1 MTTGRTCKA
10 YVNIGGTL
18 ATPTWVEMKRIS
30 NVQRPRSRSTGDR
43 MYRGA
48 LNKKKVTGY
57 LENGFSFSYITAKAG
72 SAAETADT
80 VLTALEGSLLN
91 ETILDVCFQDRA
103 VTGASKGVR
112 GYVQVSKFDRKEDDE
127 DSITYD
133 VELVEVEE
141 YDGAGALVEIA
152 AYTTT
157 AP

>member
-1 MTTGRTCKA
+1 
-10 YVNIGGTL
+10 
-18 ATPTWVEMKRIS
+18 
-30 NVQRPRSRSTGDR
+30 

-48 LNKKKVTGY
+48 LNKKKVAGF
-57 LENGFSFSYITAKAG
+57 LENGFSFTYVTARAG
-72 SAAETADT
+72 SAAETADI
-80 VLTALEGSLLN
+80 VIAALEGSLVS

-112 GYVQVSKFDRKEDDE
+112 GYVQVAKFDRKEDDE

-141 YDGAGALVEIA
+141 YDGTGLLVEIA
-152 AYTTT
+152 AFTTT

>member
-18 ATPTWVEMKRIS
+18 ATPTFIEMKRIS
-30 NVQRPRSRSTGDR
+30 NVTRPRSRGTGDR

-48 LNKKKVTGY
+48 KNKKKVTGY
-57 LENGFSFSYITAKAG
+57 LENGFAFTYIPAKAG

-80 VLTALEGSLLN
+80 VLAALEDSLLN
-91 ETILDVCFQDRA
+91 ETSLDVCFMDRA
-103 VTGASKGVR
+103 ITGDAVGVR

-127 DSITYD
+127 DSISYD

-141 YDGAGALVEIA
+141 YDLSGNLVEIA
-152 AYTTT
+152 AYETE
-157 AP
+157 AA